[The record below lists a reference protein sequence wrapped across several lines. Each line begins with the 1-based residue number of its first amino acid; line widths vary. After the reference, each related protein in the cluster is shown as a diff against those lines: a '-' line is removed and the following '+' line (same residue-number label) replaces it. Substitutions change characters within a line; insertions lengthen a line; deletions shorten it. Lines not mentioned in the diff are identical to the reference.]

1 MRFYDRKEE
10 DDYGLFVKNRPLLS
24 VSQGK
29 NVRYAINDQFIRL
42 WFRFIYKHNAMIEA
56 NAYAQ
61 LADVVRRDY
70 PTYSGRALEEYFRC
84 KMREEG
90 KYSQIGSWWDRK
102 GENEID
108 IIAVDNTSHTI
119 TFFEVKRQEQAIDL
133 SILRAKAEKFMET
146 TGRYSKYRKEY
157 KGLSM
162 EDM

>member
-10 DDYGLFVKNRPLLS
+10 DDYGLIVKNRPMLS
-24 VSQGK
+24 ASQGK

-119 TFFEVKRQEQAIDL
+119 TFFEVKRQEQTIDL
-133 SILRAKAEKFMET
+133 SILRTKAEKFMET